1 MFKIHQ
7 KYTDFEGHEREEDL
21 YFNFT
26 EPQLREFLDK
36 DPSFTEKNLAN
47 LIATR
52 DAKQMLEALQKLII
66 AAYGERAQDGK
77 VFRKNPDITEDFKYS
92 AAFAQLMDDI
102 MYKGDVETVKN
113 FILNIFPSKFAGV
126 LTEEIAKAQLGGDGF
141 NVEKVT
147 GEVVG

>member
-7 KYTDFEGHEREEDL
+7 KYTDFDGHEREKDL

-26 EPQLREFLDK
+26 EPQLRALLDK

-52 DAKQMLEALQKLII
+52 DLKQMLEAMETLII
-66 AAYGERAQDGK
+66 AAYGEKSSDGE
-77 VFRKNPDITEDFKYS
+77 VFKKNKEITENFACS
-92 AAFAQLMDDI
+92 AAFEQLMDDI
-102 MYKGDVETVKN
+102 MYKGDVETIKAFMV
-113 FILNIFPSKFAGV
+113 NIFPKKFASV
-126 LTEEIAKAQLGGDGF
+126 MADELEKATSDLDI
-141 NVEKVT
+141 EKVT

>member
-26 EPQLREFLDK
+26 EPQLRDFLNN
-36 DPSFTEKNLAN
+36 DPSFTEAKLAN

-52 DAKQMLEALQKLII
+52 DVKQMLEALQKLIV
-66 AAYGERAQDGK
+66 AAYGEKVQDGK
-77 VFRKNPDITEDFKYS
+77 VFKKNAEISENFACS

-102 MYKGDVETVKN
+102 MYKGDIETVKE
-113 FILNIFPSKFAGV
+113 FMVNIFPAKFSSV
-126 LTEEIAKAQLGGDGF
+126 MQEELAKAGETLG
-141 NVEKVT
+141 VEKVT
-147 GEVVG
+147 GEVIG